1 MVVLNTLEIFLSKV
15 FVKIFDKNISKVY
28 FCRKFLSKFLYLIAD
43 PNSFQTC
50 LKLVVASNYTEPCVV
65 FQILPAYIYKKY
77 NNEI

>member
-1 MVVLNTLEIFLSKV
+1 M
-15 FVKIFDKNISKVY
+15 
-28 FCRKFLSKFLYLIAD
+28 YLIAD

-77 NNEI
+77 NMKYEVTKGSHTVRSAVVIITIIIVTHSGDVSV